1 MVGTVQYS
9 TVQCSTVTHFLK
21 DFLHEDREDVDV
33 EVVFLHRWSGMWL
46 SATSSWHL
54 TSDILSGVKTY
65 PLWHLMEC
73 LTCNNDIS
81 SCEMA
86 LTSNFWNIVIVEKF
100 DWDRESELWCSR
112 AEPDLEFE
120 GLLKRQHTR
129 VKYFQ
134 GSLMNAIDL
143 ERAKVVHPQMP
154 QPDYITFYL
163 SLYWLCTLKFWSQW
177 FCDWLKQQKL
187 ILIMELWKDKSIK
200 CKCKVNLVQYSPK
213 YSYLIISVYSNNF
226 NFLHNPCSYLHIWN
240 QI

>member
-1 MVGTVQYS
+1 MVCGHITYESVS
-9 TVQCSTVTHFLK
+9 HFLK

-33 EVVFLHRWSGMWL
+33 EVVFLHRWPGHFTQCDIFM
-46 SATSSWHL
+46 
-54 TSDILSGVKTY
+54 TSDIWHFERGENLSSMS
-65 PLWHLMEC
+65 LWHLMEC

-143 ERAKVVHPQMP
+143 ERAKVVHR
-154 QPDYITFYL
+154 YL
-163 SLYWLCTLKFWSQW
+163 SL
-177 FCDWLKQQKL
+177 
-187 ILIMELWKDKSIK
+187 
-200 CKCKVNLVQYSPK
+200 
-213 YSYLIISVYSNNF
+213 IISPFFSHYIYSVLWSFGPNGFVIDWNNRNWF
-226 NFLHNPCSYLHIWN
+226 WLWIVER
-240 QI
+240 

>member
-1 MVGTVQYS
+1 MT
-9 TVQCSTVTHFLK
+9 
-21 DFLHEDREDVDV
+21 
-33 EVVFLHRWSGMWL
+33 
-46 SATSSWHL
+46 L
-54 TSDILSGVKTY
+54 TS
-65 PLWHLMEC
+65 
-73 LTCNNDIS
+73 
-81 SCEMA
+81 
-86 LTSNFWNIVIVEKF
+86 WNIVIVEKF

-143 ERAKVVHPQMP
+143 ERAKVVHRC
-154 QPDYITFYL
+154 L
-163 SLYWLCTLKFWSQW
+163 SLIISPFFSHYIYSLYFEVLVPMVGPNG
-177 FCDWLKQQKL
+177 DWLKQQK
-187 ILIMELWKDKSIK
+187 LIMELWKDKSIK